1 MLRDR
6 IDSWLGRRPSRG
18 VLYAAGFG
26 LAALGPSLL
35 SEFWIGLLPRFIVLA
50 ILAISLDLLW
60 GHTGLLSF
68 ALGAA
73 IAGFA
78 GALIAPVF
86 VASPDM
92 GVRWIVPAFLV
103 VIVGGM
109 GSIYAA
115 VVGGIAIA
123 TLQASSEYFYSLSVA
138 QVIVFA
144 AAILVVRF
152 RPRGLIGAA

>member
-1 MLRDR
+1 
-6 IDSWLGRRPSRG
+6 
-18 VLYAAGFG
+18 
-26 LAALGPSLL
+26 
-35 SEFWIGLLPRFIVLA
+35 
-50 ILAISLDLLW
+50 
-60 GHTGLLSF
+60 
-68 ALGAA
+68 
-73 IAGFA
+73 
-78 GALIAPVF
+78 
-86 VASPDM
+86 M

-123 TLQASSEYFYSLSVA
+123 TLQASSEYFYSLSIA
-138 QVIVFA
+138 QVIVFT

>member
-1 MLRDR
+1 MAEAIGINTRR
-6 IDSWLGRRPSRG
+6 INQ
-18 VLYAAGFG
+18 V
-26 LAALGPSLL
+26 
-35 SEFWIGLLPRFIVLA
+35 
-50 ILAISLDLLW
+50 
-60 GHTGLLSF
+60 SF